1 MLSLKDSL
9 AVLKRT
15 NALLE
20 GHFILSSGLHSATYI
35 QCAKLL
41 SFPKLAKKMYGFM
54 SVKGKSL
61 KRNFGNGASLEAII
75 EDVINIED
83 LRKEHGL
90 LATGSW
96 EQALD
101 KIIDIILYDKK
112 LGYIMRKNPFGKKG
126 DFITAPNISI
136 LFSEML
142 AIWCISFWENLGYP
156 KKINIIEMG
165 AGNGE
170 MMHQMIKVFKR
181 FDKFLNSS
189 KYFIFEKSHF
199 LKKIQKKKITSSKVS
214 WINSLDNLK
223 NGPNIFLAN
232 EFFDAL
238 PIKQFIK
245 KKNKWFEKK
254 VKVSSIDNFELVD
267 GPANI
272 NSIEKKIGINLKNNQ
287 NIIEFSPL
295 TYKYLNIISKK
306 INTFQGGLLI
316 IDYGYLEKKMKNSLQ
331 SVHKHKFN
339 NILENL
345 RNSDITYNINFY
357 LLKKIFK
364 KLKLKVLGITTQG
377 NFLTKLGIMKRAEI
391 LSQNLKFSK
400 KADIY
405 FRLNRLV
412 DNKFM
417 GTLFKVMFVTKKN
430 NKFKVGF

>member
-1 MLSLKDSL
+1 
-9 AVLKRT
+9 
-15 NALLE
+15 
-20 GHFILSSGLHSATYI
+20 
-35 QCAKLL
+35 
-41 SFPKLAKKMYGFM
+41 
-54 SVKGKSL
+54 
-61 KRNFGNGASLEAII
+61 
-75 EDVINIED
+75 
-83 LRKEHGL
+83 
-90 LATGSW
+90 
-96 EQALD
+96 
-101 KIIDIILYDKK
+101 
-112 LGYIMRKNPFGKKG
+112 MRKNPFGKKG

-238 PIKQFIK
+238 PIKRFIK

-272 NSIEKKIGINLKNNQ
+272 NSIEKKIGINLKSNQ

-364 KLKLKVLGITTQG
+364 KLKLKVVGITTQG

-417 GTLFKVMFVTKKN
+417 GTLFKVMFVTKKK

>member
-1 MLSLKDSL
+1 MKITKNKHIS
-9 AVLKRT
+9 
-15 NALLE
+15 
-20 GHFILSSGLHSATYI
+20 
-35 QCAKLL
+35 
-41 SFPKLAKKMYGFM
+41 
-54 SVKGKSL
+54 
-61 KRNFGNGASLEAII
+61 
-75 EDVINIED
+75 
-83 LRKEHGL
+83 
-90 LATGSW
+90 
-96 EQALD
+96 LD
-101 KIIDIILYDKK
+101 KFIDKILYEKK
-112 LGYIMRKNPFGKKG
+112 IGYYMRKNPFGKKG

-142 AIWCISFWENLGYP
+142 AIWCISFWEKLGCP

-170 MMHQMIKVFKR
+170 MMYQMIKVFKR

-199 LKKIQKKKITSSKVS
+199 LKKIQKKKITSLKVS

-245 KKNKWFEKK
+245 KNNKWFEKK
-254 VKVSSIDNFELVD
+254 VKVSGLDNFELVD
-267 GPANI
+267 EVTNI
-272 NSIEKKIGINLKNNQ
+272 NIIEKKIGINLKSNQ
-287 NIIEFSPL
+287 KIIEFSPL
-295 TYKYLNIISKK
+295 SYKYLNTISKK

-345 RNSDITYNINFY
+345 GNSDITYNINFY

-364 KLKLKVLGITTQG
+364 KLKLKVTGITTQG
-377 NFLTKLGIMKRAEI
+377 KFLTKLGIMKRAEI
-391 LSQNLKFSK
+391 LSKNLKFSK
-400 KADIY
+400 KANIY
-405 FRLNRLV
+405 FRINRLI
-412 DNKFM
+412 DKKFM
-417 GTLFKVMFVTKKN
+417 GNLFKVMFVTKKN
-430 NKFKVGF
+430 NKFKLGF